1 MLNESN
7 AKNAQCVASIC
18 REQKV
23 CAHIPE
29 QEVCAHIP
37 SPVGS
42 GLVPDR
48 KGVGVGYL
56 TQRLFLRFSNMTF
69 LALWVW
75 TLSLCVE
82 VTDPTPGP
90 SP

>member
-1 MLNESN
+1 MLNQSN
-7 AKNAQCVASIC
+7 AKNVQCVASIC

-23 CAHIPE
+23 CVHTPA
-29 QEVCAHIP
+29 
-37 SPVGS
+37 PVGS
-42 GLVPDR
+42 GCLVPDR

-69 LALWVW
+69 SALWVW
-75 TLSLCVE
+75 TLSLGVE
-82 VTDPTPGP
+82 VTDPTPDP